1 MSYCSEKSRINCDIM
16 IPLDYFCFFLF
27 LALFSVKSI
36 PVIQFIVGNK
46 CVFLFMEHFKL
57 IYNAI
62 IAY

>member
-1 MSYCSEKSRINCDIM
+1 MSYCLEKSRINCDTIR
-16 IPLDYFCFFLF
+16 LFFAFLF

-46 CVFLFMEHFKL
+46 CVFLFKEHFKL